1 MKSTRRLDA
10 LFDGFAHFEFP
21 YAGVARQV
29 YRIGEGP
36 GVVLMHEVP
45 GLHAGV
51 VRLAR
56 QLAWAGFSVWLPVLF
71 GEPGVVVTPASVVGC
86 MGKVCVSREFHVL
99 AKRKVSPITE
109 WLRALARHAHEVCG
123 GEGVGVIGMCLTGG
137 FGLAMMADASVIAP
151 VLANPSLPFAL
162 SAAQGAALGM
172 DEPTLARVKERAR
185 QGGIEI
191 LGLRFT
197 GDPAVPDSRF
207 ERLRAEFGSQFHAY
221 EIDSSP
227 HNPHGIGRWAHSV
240 LGVSY
245 VDEEHHPTKLA
256 EQRVIAFLKHQL
268 SSPRE
273 DHSYGNH

>member
-1 MKSTRRLDA
+1 MKSDPRLDA
-10 LFDGFAHFEFP
+10 LFDGFACFEFLH
-21 YAGVARQV
+21 AGVAREV

-56 QLAWAGFSVWLPVLF
+56 HLANAGLSVWVPVLF

-86 MGKVCVSREFHVL
+86 MGKVCVSREFRVL
-99 AKRKVSPITE
+99 AKREASPITE
-109 WLRALARHAHEVCG
+109 WLRALARHAHEACG
-123 GEGVGVIGMCLTGG
+123 GDGVGVIGMCLTGG

-162 SAAQGAALGM
+162 SAAQGAALGL
-172 DEPTLARVKERAR
+172 DDSTLALVKERTR
-185 QGGIEI
+185 HEGIEI
-191 LGLRFT
+191 LGLRFSK
-197 GDPAVPDSRF
+197 DPAVPDSRF
-207 ERLRAEFGSQFHAY
+207 ERLRAEFGSRFQVY
-221 EIDSSP
+221 EIDSSAQ
-227 HNPHGIGRWAHSV
+227 NTHGIGRWAHSV

-256 EQRVIAFLKHQL
+256 EQRVIEFLKHQL
-268 SSPRE
+268 SSSRE
-273 DHSYGNH
+273 GHGYGNH